1 MPPTKTIRKRLSAA
15 ERRQQIINTAAELFS
30 RKGFS
35 GTTTREIARS
45 IGASEATVFK
55 HFATKEAL
63 YDAIIEAKT
72 QTGQLLEALTPAA
85 QEKNDQSF
93 LANLA
98 RWMITR
104 TKTDPMMMRL
114 LFFSALE
121 GHALSERF
129 FQSRYKSVDK
139 FVADYVAGRIADGA
153 FRAMD
158 PMQAALNFIGMVSHH
173 ILLRELFRQPSH
185 LVTEHAVAEMVD
197 IFLGGVRA

>member
-45 IGASEATVFK
+45 IGVSEATVFK
-55 HFATKEAL
+55 HFATTEAL

-93 LANLA
+93 LTSLA

-129 FQSRYKSVDK
+129 FQSRYRSVDK
-139 FVADYVAGRIADGA
+139 FVAEYVAARIADGA

>member
-85 QEKNDQSF
+85 QEKND
-93 LANLA
+93 
-98 RWMITR
+98 
-104 TKTDPMMMRL
+104 
-114 LFFSALE
+114 
-121 GHALSERF
+121 
-129 FQSRYKSVDK
+129 
-139 FVADYVAGRIADGA
+139 
-153 FRAMD
+153 
-158 PMQAALNFIGMVSHH
+158 
-173 ILLRELFRQPSH
+173 
-185 LVTEHAVAEMVD
+185 
-197 IFLGGVRA
+197 

>member
-1 MPPTKTIRKRLSAA
+1 MAHTAAPRKRLSAGQ
-15 ERRQQIINTAAELFS
+15 RREQIIETAADLFS
-30 RKGFS
+30 HKGFR

-72 QTGQLLEALTPAA
+72 RTGQLLEALAPAA
-85 QEKNDQSF
+85 NAKNDQAF
-93 LANLA
+93 LTALA

-104 TKTDPMMMRL
+104 TTADPMMMRL

-129 FQSRYKSVDK
+129 FQSRFKSVDT
-139 FVADYVAGRIADGA
+139 FVADYVASRVADGA

-185 LVTEHAVAEMVD
+185 LPPERAAAEIVD
-197 IFLGGVRA
+197 LFLSGVQA

>member
-1 MPPTKTIRKRLSAA
+1 
-15 ERRQQIINTAAELFS
+15 
-30 RKGFS
+30 
-35 GTTTREIARS
+35 S

-93 LANLA
+93 LTSLA

-129 FQSRYKSVDK
+129 FQSRYRSVDK
-139 FVADYVAGRIADGA
+139 FVAEYVAARIADGA
-153 FRAMD
+153 FHAMD

-173 ILLRELFRQPSH
+173 ILLHELFRQPSH
-185 LVTEHAVAEMVD
+185 LVTEHAVAEMVNL
-197 IFLGGVRA
+197 FLSGVQA

>member
-1 MPPTKTIRKRLSAA
+1 MPPTKTTRKRLSAA

-35 GTTTREIARS
+35 GTTTREIAGS

-72 QTGQLLEALTPAA
+72 RTGQLLEALAPAA

-93 LANLA
+93 LTSLA

-129 FQSRYKSVDK
+129 FQSRYRSVDK
-139 FVADYVAGRIADGA
+139 FVADYVAARIADGA

-173 ILLRELFRQPSH
+173 ILLSELFRQPSH
-185 LVTEHAVAEMVD
+185 LVTEHAVEEMVD
-197 IFLGGVRA
+197 LFLGGIRA